1 MGSSWEAAPVS
12 TPRAKEGVEDMG
24 SLDMEDM
31 AVTDMVDM
39 GRSVTLPA
47 VTAMDIK
54 PISEAVTEPD
64 LDTDLDTET
73 LDLAM
78 GMPVSDM
85 ATLDMEVLA
94 VAMAGMAVSGMVMG
108 MPVSDVAT
116 LDMVDITDMA
126 GFFAFPRPNNV
137 RL

>member
-12 TPRAKEGVEDMG
+12 TPRVKEGVEGMG

-47 VTAMDIK
+47 ATDTDIK

-73 LDLAM
+73 LDLVM
-78 GMPVSDM
+78 GMPVSVM
-85 ATLDMEVLA
+85 AALDMEVLA
-94 VAMAGMAVSGMVMG
+94 VDMAGMVES
-108 MPVSDVAT
+108 
-116 LDMVDITDMA
+116 
-126 GFFAFPRPNNV
+126 AFTRSNNV
-137 RL
+137 SL